1 MVLHFSPVK
10 LKTFRSWVVS
20 NKKRKGNKEH
30 CCLMVFAISNL
41 VLLTNSITI
50 VPGFIQMESRGGIG
64 QYPDVSCCD
73 ALKLSIMSK
82 DDYAGYRVAFG
93 TERSKTGFFAMG
105 HKGNIDDV
113 PVGEFGDVII
123 PFNMF
128 SVEWDEATGDQ
139 IVTCAEDPSVCP
151 SESVLQNMET
161 ISIWGEG
168 VGGKIELQVK
178 SISAVGCSGDG
189 EIQFTTTGEDIP
201 PRTNEAIKEWKTE
214 NDALSNESSS
224 SMNMIPLLV
233 GLCSLVST
241 LFLLSD

>member
-1 MVLHFSPVK
+1 M
-10 LKTFRSWVVS
+10 
-20 NKKRKGNKEH
+20 G
-30 CCLMVFAISNL
+30 
-41 VLLTNSITI
+41 
-50 VPGFIQMESRGGIG
+50 
-64 QYPDVSCCD
+64 
-73 ALKLSIMSK
+73 
-82 DDYAGYRVAFG
+82 GYRVAFG
-93 TERSKTGFFAMG
+93 TERSKMGFFAMG

-139 IVTCAEDPSVCP
+139 IITCAEDPSVCP

-161 ISIWGEG
+161 ISICGE
-168 VGGKIELQVK
+168 
-178 SISAVGCSGDG
+178 G

>member
-1 MVLHFSPVK
+1 M
-10 LKTFRSWVVS
+10 
-20 NKKRKGNKEH
+20 GG
-30 CCLMVFAISNL
+30 
-41 VLLTNSITI
+41 
-50 VPGFIQMESRGGIG
+50 VPGFIQMESRGGKG

-161 ISIWGEG
+161 IQFGAKVSE
-168 VGGKIELQVK
+168 VK
-178 SISAVGCSGDG
+178 SNYKSNQLVLSDAVVMVRYNSRRPVKIFHQEQTKRSKNGR
-189 EIQFTTTGEDIP
+189 
-201 PRTNEAIKEWKTE
+201 PRT
-214 NDALSNESSS
+214 
-224 SMNMIPLLV
+224 MH
-233 GLCSLVST
+233 
-241 LFLLSD
+241 

>member
-1 MVLHFSPVK
+1 M
-10 LKTFRSWVVS
+10 
-20 NKKRKGNKEH
+20 GG
-30 CCLMVFAISNL
+30 
-41 VLLTNSITI
+41 
-50 VPGFIQMESRGGIG
+50 VPGFIQMESRGGKG

-168 VGGKIELQVK
+168 VGGKIELQV
-178 SISAVGCSGDG
+178 
-189 EIQFTTTGEDIP
+189 TTTGEYIP